1 MQGRRTRSQVVG
13 FREIP
18 HTADLALEVWAPDL
32 ATLFEQAARG
42 FNAISGAQVASTP
55 GLVRH
60 IDLTGIDPESLLVA
74 FLTELVIAQEQE
86 NAGFDDFSL
95 QITDRQLTG
104 TLKGGPLLSLAKPI
118 KAVTYHNIG
127 IKRTDRGYEVGIV
140 FDV

>member
-1 MQGRRTRSQVVG
+1 MG

-32 ATLFEQAARG
+32 VTLFEEAARG
-42 FNAISGAQVASTP
+42 FNVISGAEVAP
-55 GLVRH
+55 AAGLIRH
-60 IDLTGIDPESLLVA
+60 IDLTGVDPESLLVA

-95 QITDRQLTG
+95 QITDHRLMG